1 MDFCHIFQAEAVLTA
16 NYAECLQRL
25 AERSLIF
32 FTIGCQSQGTFKG
45 VKTTNT
51 TQVLPYWLVIR
62 ENQVMEGRE
71 ELIPRWKT
79 LVTLEFVSFGETGAE
94 DVVEKIVQ
102 PALQDEKVDLIA
114 LLNSLSDEF
123 LRL

>member
-1 MDFCHIFQAEAVLTA
+1 
-16 NYAECLQRL
+16 
-25 AERSLIF
+25 
-32 FTIGCQSQGTFKG
+32 
-45 VKTTNT
+45 
-51 TQVLPYWLVIR
+51 
-62 ENQVMEGRE
+62 MEGRE

>member
-1 MDFCHIFQAEAVLTA
+1 LHAGILFQALNNLVVSVATLLSIAISLERRHPNVYRVCLMDFCHIFQAEAVLTA

-51 TQVLPYWLVIR
+51 TQVLPY
-62 ENQVMEGRE
+62 
-71 ELIPRWKT
+71 
-79 LVTLEFVSFGETGAE
+79 
-94 DVVEKIVQ
+94 
-102 PALQDEKVDLIA
+102 
-114 LLNSLSDEF
+114 
-123 LRL
+123 